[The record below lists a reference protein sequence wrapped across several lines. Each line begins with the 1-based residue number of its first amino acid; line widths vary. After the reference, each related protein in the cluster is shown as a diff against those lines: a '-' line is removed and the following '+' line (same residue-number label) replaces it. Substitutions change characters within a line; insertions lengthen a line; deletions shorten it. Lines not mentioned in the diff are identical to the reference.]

1 MSCKK
6 LHTRLTRD
14 LTIWSQ
20 FWTLFSARRDFRS
33 YLAILPNITSWTRTL
48 NLWVS
53 SLKGGSGANDWST
66 SQTQPIKPAFF
77 ISTILYDTIY
87 RDIPVLIVTYI
98 YICILLPWPCE
109 HDMYMTILI
118 YCVDHMGL
126 WISSSSQHLLQIF
139 NLSSY
144 CKSLS
149 PSTVHI
155 ASARVYW
162 QLGYA
167 DKICG
172 V

>member
-1 MSCKK
+1 MSCKQ

-14 LTIWSQ
+14 LTISSQ

-53 SLKGGSGANDWST
+53 CRKGGSGANDWST
-66 SQTQPIKPAFF
+66 SRTQPIKPAFF
-77 ISTILYDTIY
+77 ISTILYDI
-87 RDIPVLIVTYI
+87 IYI
-98 YICILLPWPCE
+98 YQCWSWHTSIYVYCYMYLDL
-109 HDMYMTILI
+109 YMTILI
-118 YCVDHMGL
+118 YCVDNMGL
-126 WISSSSQHLLQIF
+126 WISLSSQHLLQIF

-155 ASARVYW
+155 AFARVYW
-162 QLGYA
+162 QL
-167 DKICG
+167 
-172 V
+172 